1 VVLAF
6 VPLLSSRRGYPEQ
19 QQQPLLVVKV
29 ELDEYEDGKVA
40 LCLSNLIASLSHS
53 HNLIITNFLIIF
65 HSHNISIQCVQNILR
80 GHPHQVPLRHRR
92 RMWKPIL
99 QTHFCMFQ
107 LGKTQTQNPFGRH
120 FCIWGSLLSR
130 ICKKGSLLYLG
141 VPQKR
146 LKSSSMITVYFIFLK
161 KQSRQVGKRFLFGAW
176 WSRLCRWRLHFE
188 FFFTINIIN

>member
-1 VVLAF
+1 LRSISQFCETNLIKALRLSPCIGAIPSPSVITLSGVSFCAPPFFTYRGNVARL
-6 VPLLSSRRGYPEQ
+6 PLLSSRRGYPEQ

-92 RMWKPIL
+92 RM
-99 QTHFCMFQ
+99 
-107 LGKTQTQNPFGRH
+107 
-120 FCIWGSLLSR
+120 
-130 ICKKGSLLYLG
+130 
-141 VPQKR
+141 
-146 LKSSSMITVYFIFLK
+146 
-161 KQSRQVGKRFLFGAW
+161 
-176 WSRLCRWRLHFE
+176 
-188 FFFTINIIN
+188 